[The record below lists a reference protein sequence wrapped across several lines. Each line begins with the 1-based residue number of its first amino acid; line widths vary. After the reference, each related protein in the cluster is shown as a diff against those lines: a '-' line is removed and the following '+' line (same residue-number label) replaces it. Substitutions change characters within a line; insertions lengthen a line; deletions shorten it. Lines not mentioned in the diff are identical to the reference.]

1 MRTGPILAFIAIFGS
16 AMPTNAEDYYQLPGI
31 ERIEKDLYRSAKV
44 IIKTRA
50 CVHWPVDSEDALLNY
65 QGPGNYQIVW
75 EDRSTCEVQNVA
87 LTETV
92 PI

>member
-1 MRTGPILAFIAIFGS
+1 MRTGPILALIAIFGS
-16 AMPTNAEDYYQLPGI
+16 AASTNAGDYYQLPGI
-31 ERIEKDLYRSAKV
+31 ERIERDLYRSAKV

-50 CVHWPVDSEDALLNY
+50 CGHWPVDAEDALLDY
-65 QGPGNYQIVW
+65 EGPGKYQILW

-87 LTETV
+87 LTEMV